1 MASNLSSQSTNYEDF
16 LQSLKA
22 RIQTAQVR
30 AALSVNRELVLLY
43 WQIGHDILAR
53 QQREGWGTKVID
65 RLAKDLKRNF
75 PDMTGFSSRNL
86 KYMRAFAE
94 AYPDEQI
101 VQRSVA
107 QIPWGHNV
115 RLLDALK
122 DPEERLWYA
131 RQTIEQ
137 GWSRNVLLMQIE
149 SGLYSQETGQPKD
162 GAITNFQRT
171 LPKAQSDLAQDL
183 IKDPYNFD
191 FLTLAASAQEQ
202 DLKKSLTE
210 HIRDFLLELGVG
222 FAFVGSQYPLKVGS
236 QDYEVDL
243 LFYHLK
249 LRCFV
254 VIDLKMGE
262 FEPEFSGKMN
272 FYVTALD
279 ETMKHPDDQPTI
291 GMILCK
297 SKDQTVAEYALRD
310 INKPIGV
317 ATHRFG
323 RELPKTL
330 RDSLPSPE
338 ALEVELESA
347 ILSGRGSANKEA
359 KDT

>member
-1 MASNLSSQSTNYEDF
+1 MSSSLSDPGADYPQF
-16 LQSLKA
+16 LQGLKE

-43 WQIGHDILAR
+43 WQIGREILQR
-53 QQREGWGTKVID
+53 QQQQGWGAKVID
-65 RLAKDLKRNF
+65 RLARDLKRSF
-75 PDMTGFSSRNL
+75 PDMTGFSPRNL

-101 VQRSVA
+101 VQQVVA

-115 RLLDALK
+115 RLLDAIK
-122 DPEERLWYA
+122 DPEIRLWYA
-131 RQTIEQ
+131 SKAIEH

-149 SGLYSQETGQPKD
+149 SGLYEAQDQASQSS
-162 GAITNFQRT
+162 AITNFQRT
-171 LPKAQSDLAQDL
+171 LPQTQSDLAQNL

-191 FLTLAASAQEQ
+191 FLTLAANAQEK
-202 DLKKSLTE
+202 DLETALIG

-222 FAFVGSQYPLKVGS
+222 FAFVGSQYPLQVGNRE
-236 QDYEVDL
+236 YHADL

-262 FEPEFSGKMN
+262 FEPEFSGRMN
-272 FYVTALD
+272 FLVTAID
-279 ETMKHPDDQPTI
+279 DMMKHPDDQPTI

-310 INKPIGV
+310 VNKPIGV

-323 RELPKTL
+323 RDLPEALQK
-330 RDSLPSPE
+330 SLPSVE
-338 ALEVELESA
+338 VLEVEL
-347 ILSGRGSANKEA
+347 
-359 KDT
+359 DTALADARITNSEE